1 METTCINAF
10 GYDNILLRGDQKLLR
25 VSIHSDNG
33 HLSTKLSLAQVQTL
47 INALQKVLNE
57 TAA

>member
-10 GYDNILLRGDQKLLR
+10 GYDNILLSGDQGLLR

-33 HLSTKLSLAQVQTL
+33 HLSTKLSPAQVQTL
-47 INALQKVLNE
+47 IDALKKAVNE